1 MRKKL
6 NIKTILIVV
15 MVLYVGSLF
24 ISQRV
29 NAYKLKQD
37 ISKQQ
42 KELAKLKDINQR
54 LQDEVEMSK
63 TESYIERKARERLGL
78 VKDREIPIINSSNK
92 KN

>member
-63 TESYIERKARERLGL
+63 TESYMERLARERLGL